1 MTKTCL
7 GCEVVI
13 KTWTDPMHFPEE
25 KIKPLFQTLGIS
37 DSVVEKMQEKD
48 VLCKKCGNKAFC
60 RHAVVIYNYNKSQLL
75 PEEFEALLKSGEDWI
90 PMAQAE
96 LASSPQTQIS
106 ETTTV
111 NAGMTV
117 PSSPMTNKAGKIT
130 TAEELTRLTDFR
142 HDQTKAQWNKN
153 GIVQYKDEGIAI
165 LQRRW
170 GSQVQFIVA
179 CSQVTKEGYRLMVID
194 EGKEGSSGGFSG
206 GVNAYFYF
214 QRMDYVR

>member
-1 MTKTCL
+1 MAKTCVE
-7 GCEVVI
+7 CEVVI

-25 KIKPLFQTLGIS
+25 KIKPLFQALGIS

-48 VLCKKCGNKAFC
+48 LLCKKCGNKAFC
-60 RHAVVIYNYNKSQLL
+60 RHAVVIYNHNKTQLL
-75 PEEFEALLKSGEDWI
+75 PEEFENLLKSGEDWI
-90 PMAQAE
+90 PIAQAE

-106 ETTTV
+106 ETTPVTT
-111 NAGMTV
+111 GMTA
-117 PSSPMTNKAGKIT
+117 PSIPTTNKAGKIT
-130 TAEELTRLTDFR
+130 TAAELTRLTDSR
-142 HDQTKAQWNKN
+142 HDQTKAQWNKS

-165 LQRRW
+165 LQRKW

-179 CSQVTKEGYRLMVID
+179 CSQVTTEGYRLMAID

>member
-153 GIVQYKDEGIAI
+153 GIIQYKDEGLAI

-170 GSQVQFIVA
+170 GI
-179 CSQVTKEGYRLMVID
+179 
-194 EGKEGSSGGFSG
+194 SSPIYCCMLSSD
-206 GVNAYFYF
+206 
-214 QRMDYVR
+214 QRRVSPNGHR

>member
-1 MTKTCL
+1 MGKNCIDC
-7 GCEVVI
+7 GVVI
-13 KTWTDPMHFPEE
+13 KTWTDPTHFPEE
-25 KIKPLFQTLGIS
+25 KIKPLFQALKIS

-48 VLCKKCGNKAFC
+48 ILCKKCGNKAFC
-60 RHAVVIYNYNKSQLL
+60 RHAVVIYNHNKSQLL
-75 PEEFEALLKSGEDWI
+75 PEEFEALLKTGEDWI
-90 PMAQAE
+90 TIAQAE
-96 LASSPQTQIS
+96 LPSSSQTQIP
-106 ETTTV
+106 ETTPV
-111 NAGMTV
+111 NTGMTT
-117 PSSPMTNKAGKIT
+117 PSISTNNKTGKIT

>member
-1 MTKTCL
+1 MGKNCIDC
-7 GCEVVI
+7 GVVI
-13 KTWTDPMHFPEE
+13 KTWTDPMQFPEE
-25 KIKPLFQTLGIS
+25 KIKPLFQALKIS
-37 DSVVEKMQEKD
+37 DSVVEKMQKKD
-48 VLCKKCGNKAFC
+48 ILCKKCGNKAFC
-60 RHAVVIYNYNKSQLL
+60 RHAVVIYNHNKSQLL

-90 PMAQAE
+90 TIAQAE
-96 LASSPQTQIS
+96 LPSSSQTQIP
-106 ETTTV
+106 ETTPV
-111 NAGMTV
+111 NTGMTA
-117 PSSPMTNKAGKIT
+117 PSISTTNKTGKIT

-153 GIVQYKDEGIAI
+153 GIVQYKDDGIAI

-194 EGKEGSSGGFSG
+194 EGKEGSAGSFSG